1 MSSAVS
7 SAQVHDPRLAQALA
21 ENAELKA
28 ANRAQREQ
36 LQSLQQQLDWFKR
49 QLFGQR
55 SERRL
60 VEPSPDQLSLA
71 DALGAR
77 SQTAEPPT
85 RQTITYT
92 RGKAAK
98 RRPDEAVNDSGLR
111 YDESVPVERIE
122 HTPAELLGE
131 AADDYEVIG
140 ERVTRR
146 LAQRPG
152 SYVVLEHVRPVLRR
166 KVSEDELITPPA
178 PAAVL
183 EGTQADVSVLAGLL
197 VDKFCHHLPLYRQHQ
212 RMSQAGI
219 TLSRATLTQ
228 WVRRSIALLAPIHE
242 AQLRHILRSRTL
254 AMDETPIRAGRS
266 GKGRMKQA
274 WYWPIYG
281 EADEVSFTYAS
292 SRGRQHVLETL
303 HGFQGTLLCDGYS
316 AYAHFAGRTDGV
328 ELAQC
333 WAHTRR
339 HFERARDSD
348 PEAADRALELIGTLY
363 RVEAEIR
370 QRTLDAGQTL
380 ALRTERSL
388 PVVDAFYA
396 WCYEQRQRLD
406 LVNSHPL
413 SKALKY
419 ASEREHALRVFLSA
433 PHVAIDTNHLERAL
447 RTIPMGR
454 KNWLFCWTEVG
465 AEQVGIIQ
473 SLLTTCRLHDINP
486 YTYLV
491 DVLQRVA
498 IHPASEVEQLTP
510 RRWKQLFA
518 DKPLRSDLGHA
529 R

>member
-1 MSSAVS
+1 MSSATVS
-7 SAQVHDPRLAQALA
+7 TQAHDPRLAEALA
-21 ENAELKA
+21 ENAQLKD
-28 ANRAQREQ
+28 Q
-36 LQSLQQQLDWFKR
+36 LQSLQHQLDWLKR

-71 DALGAR
+71 DVLGAA
-77 SQTAEPPT
+77 SQAEPPV

-92 RGKAAK
+92 RGKSTK
-98 RRPDEAVNDSGLR
+98 GRREEAVNDSGLR
-111 YDESVPVERIE
+111 YDASVPVERIE
-122 HTPAELLGE
+122 HTPAQLLGKS
-131 AADDYEVIG
+131 AGDYEVIG

-166 KVSEDELITPPA
+166 KGREGELVTPPA
-178 PAAVL
+178 PRAVL
-183 EGTQADVSVLAGLL
+183 EGTQADVSVLVGLL

-212 RMSQAGI
+212 RMRQAGI

-228 WVRRSIALLAPIHE
+228 WVRRSISLLAPIHE

-266 GKGRMKQA
+266 GRGKMKQA

-281 EADEVSFTYAS
+281 EAEEVCFTYAS

-303 HGFQGTLLCDGYS
+303 RGFQGTLLCDGYS
-316 AYAHFAGRTDGV
+316 AYAHFARCTDGV
-328 ELAQC
+328 QLAQC

-348 PEAADRALELIGTLY
+348 PQAADEALALIGILY

-370 QRTLDAGQTL
+370 ECGADAEQIL
-380 ALRTERSL
+380 ALRSARSL
-388 PVVDAFYA
+388 PVVEAFYA
-396 WCYEQRQRLD
+396 WCHEQRQRLD

-419 ASEREHALRVFLSA
+419 ASEREHALRVFLSD
-433 PHVAIDTNHLERAL
+433 PYVAIDTNHLERAL

-498 IHPASEVEQLTP
+498 SHPAREVEQLTP

-518 DKPLRSDLGHA
+518 DNPLGSDVTHA